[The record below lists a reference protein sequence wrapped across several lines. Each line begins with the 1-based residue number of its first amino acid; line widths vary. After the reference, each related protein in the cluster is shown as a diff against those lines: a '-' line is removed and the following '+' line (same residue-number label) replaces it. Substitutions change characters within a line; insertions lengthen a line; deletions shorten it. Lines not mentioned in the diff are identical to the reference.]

1 MIEKSYICNILL
13 NQQYMDKF
21 LSTLQRVSDNMEQIG
36 NTIRHEEQ
44 VCQAE
49 LADRL
54 AKGLTGDAAI
64 EHYNEWMTKAGLKHL
79 TV

>member
-1 MIEKSYICNILL
+1 
-13 NQQYMDKF
+13 
-21 LSTLQRVSDNMEQIG
+21 MEQLG